1 MTLFT
6 IDRSLCRRDGLCV
19 AVCPAS
25 LVRLGEDGYPVP
37 LAGKEQHCIRCGHCA
52 AVCPSGALTHSLLPP
67 ESFAKARRAPEVE
80 TIAAWL
86 KARRS
91 VRRYRDKPVPLELI
105 ERALDIARYAP
116 SGHNTQSVEWV
127 VVADRPGVEAVNAHV
142 MHWSRAELDVK
153 SDLAKKLN
161 LAGMLRAFGHG
172 RDVVCRGAPA
182 LALAHGPAEGI
193 TPREDAV
200 TAVAWL
206 ELAARAVGL
215 ASCFAGYVMFAARA
229 HAPLAEALGLGAERR
244 VYGAAMLGFAAV
256 KYHLIPPRDAA
267 RAVVLYG
274 GALRPAEGCRPRPPL
289 E

>member
-1 MTLFT
+1 MALFT

-25 LVRLGEDGYPVP
+25 LVRLDEDGYPVP

-52 AVCPSGALTHSLLPP
+52 AVCPSGALTHSLMPP
-67 ESFAKARRAPEVE
+67 ETFLKARRAPEAE

-91 VRRYRDKPVPLELI
+91 VRLYKDKPVPLELI

-116 SGHNTQSVEWV
+116 SGHNTQSVEWL
-127 VVADRPGVEAVNAHV
+127 VVADRAGVEAVNALV
-142 MHWSRAELDVK
+142 MHWSRAEVAAK
-153 SDLAKKLN
+153 SELAKKLN
-161 LAGMLRAFGHG
+161 LAGALRAFAHG

-193 TPREDAV
+193 TPREDGV
-200 TAVAWL
+200 IAVAWL

-215 ASCFAGYVMFAARA
+215 ASCFAGYVLFAARA
-229 HAPLAEALGLGAERR
+229 YAPLAEALGMGPDRT
-244 VYGAAMLGFAAV
+244 VYGAAMLGYPALR
-256 KYHLIPPRDAA
+256 YRLIPPRDAA
-267 RAVVLYG
+267 RAVVLHG
-274 GALRPAEGCRPRPPL
+274 AALRPIA
-289 E
+289 